1 VLALCALAPQSAR
14 ATQSASI
21 AAAFAPERLGAPTTV
36 SLGFRIA
43 AEAGQ
48 VPSPLTGVDFRYPA
62 DLGIATSGLGTAS
75 CAIARLE
82 ADGPAICPAD
92 SRMGSGSAAVEIPVG
107 GEVETETASLALLAA
122 PSQGGYVRLLVV
134 ATGRSPVI
142 ARVLMSSLLLNGG
155 LRLTVPLVESL
166 PGAPDVSVVE
176 ARVTLGGDLTYYER
190 RHGRTIAYH
199 PPASCCPGAVPRA
212 GSASRAPSAS
222 STEPTPT
229 PGQRSRVRTP
239 AGLGASGLRL
249 SVSSDWPPW
258 PVPWGNR

>member
-1 VLALCALAPQSAR
+1 VTLAVLMLCALTPPSAR
-14 ATQSASI
+14 AIQSASI

-75 CAIARLE
+75 CPIARLE
-82 ADGPAICPAD
+82 AQGPAICPPD
-92 SRMGSGSAAVEIPVG
+92 SHMGSGSAAVEIPVG

-142 ARVLMSSLLLNGG
+142 ARVVMSSLLLDGG
-155 LRLTVPLVESL
+155 LQLTVPLVESL
-166 PGAPDVSVVE
+166 PGAPDVSVVR

-190 RHGRTIAYH
+190 RHGRTVAYH
-199 PPASCCPGAVPRA
+199 PSGILLPKRCPAGGFRFAATFSFLDGTQAHARTTIACPGAR
-212 GSASRAPSAS
+212 R
-222 STEPTPT
+222 
-229 PGQRSRVRTP
+229 RVR
-239 AGLGASGLRL
+239 
-249 SVSSDWPPW
+249 
-258 PVPWGNR
+258 